1 MIYFT
6 SDFVIHWKPFLNTG
20 SILSPSSVQSNSS
33 NIESIHLDVHD
44 VDRIHHLIESDRR
57 KLDGDF
63 TPKQGQKEE
72 WTWGVNRVWEWGNVT
87 VREERDGDRER
98 EGKREREKVKEESL
112 CYRSYHCPCFP
123 YGSCRST
130 FLLFYTRLLPIYT
143 IIYSTQCTL
152 YKWGWSDW
160 QTVPGDSGST
170 HCPLQ
175 MKMSLIQSN
184 HEYFFFN
191 DKFMGIGIVPGKVVR
206 LC

>member
-1 MIYFT
+1 MYMM
-6 SDFVIHWKPFLNTG
+6 WTG
-20 SILSPSSVQSNSS
+20 SITWLSLTGGSWMETSLQN
-33 NIESIHLDVHD
+33 
-44 VDRIHHLIESDRR
+44 RDRR
-57 KLDGDF
+57 RNGH
-63 TPKQGQKEE
+63 EE
-72 WTWGVNRVWEWGNVT
+72 WTEFGSEGMLQLGK
-87 VREERDGDRER
+87 REMEIER
-98 EGKREREKVKEESL
+98 EKAREREREKVKEESL

-123 YGSCRST
+123 YGSCLST

-184 HEYFFFN
+184 HEFFF
-191 DKFMGIGIVPGKVVR
+191 FQW
-206 LC
+206 